1 MILHGISSHGNYY
14 KDIYLSQVSSFD
26 LAWTIKEVCFVLQSS
41 NSIDL
46 LIIYIGWMVSEKKM
60 VAITTKTTTTTTAT
74 TKATYTK
81 SKTLVMTEA
90 LASWTS
96 SHKLAPCHV
105 YWPLVLW
112 QWNRYFSNCEVTSGW
127 SRDQETIWL

>member
-46 LIIYIGWMVSEKKM
+46 LIIYIGWMVSEKK
-60 VAITTKTTTTTTAT
+60 K
-74 TKATYTK
+74 KGSNNNNKNNNNSNNK
-81 SKTLVMTEA
+81 SNLNKKQDV
-90 LASWTS
+90 
-96 SHKLAPCHV
+96 
-105 YWPLVLW
+105 
-112 QWNRYFSNCEVTSGW
+112 GDDW
-127 SRDQETIWL
+127 SACVVNLLP

>member
-46 LIIYIGWMVSEKKM
+46 LIIYIGWMVSEKKNGSNNN
-60 VAITTKTTTTTTAT
+60 KNNNNNNSNN
-74 TKATYTK
+74 K
-81 SKTLVMTEA
+81 SNL
-90 LASWTS
+90 
-96 SHKLAPCHV
+96 HKKQDV
-105 YWPLVLW
+105 
-112 QWNRYFSNCEVTSGW
+112 GDDW
-127 SRDQETIWL
+127 SACAVNLLP